1 MSESK
6 TYVFGNEG
14 GGQGSMM
21 SLLAPL
27 LQQRGLDPNLLLA
40 MNKNGNGWGDGFMW
54 VIFLF
59 FLMGWGGNGWGG
71 FGNGRAGGIA
81 NEINNDYGR
90 SLLMDAIGG
99 NRNALSNLATQ
110 LNCTEG
116 QIQAAISA
124 LTSQVQGVGNQV
136 GMSGMQV
143 INALQQGNMQIAQ
156 QLASCCC
163 ENRLATCQQ
172 TNTLQNAIN
181 NVAVGQEHGFSNVTY
196 ETQKQTCD
204 LHNAIKD
211 STQTIVNGQK
221 QAEMREMQNK
231 IDALREENS
240 TFKSSAMTSQI
251 VGQAV
256 APINAVLAGLQQ
268 EVAGIKC
275 KMPDGEAEFKQLP
288 SNGQIANSGDV
299 VVSESREAMIAEV
312 EAMLRHSQEVL
323 ASKDYHEKVVCNCEK
338 IMCVLNPQIA
348 KDREQEQKISQLE
361 SKVCG
366 MEGTLSNIESMLQK
380 ALKKSNS
387 NN

>member
-1 MSESK
+1 MESK

-14 GGQGSMM
+14 NGQGGMM

-27 LQQRGLDPNLLLA
+27 LQQRGLDPNLLVA
-40 MNKNGNGWGDGFMW
+40 MNKNNNGWGDGNGFMW

-71 FGNGRAGGIA
+71 FGNGRGGGLA

-124 LTSQVQGVGNQV
+124 LTSQVQNVGNQV

-156 QLASCCC
+156 QIASCCC
-163 ENRLATCQQ
+163 ENKMSICQQ

-181 NVAVGQEHGFSNVTY
+181 NVANGQERGFSSLAY
-196 ETQKQTCD
+196 ETQRQTCD
-204 LHNAIKD
+204 LNNSIKS
-211 STQTIVNGQK
+211 STQQIIDGQRA
-221 QAEMREMQNK
+221 AEMREMQNK
-231 IDALREENS
+231 IDHLREENS
-240 TFKSSAMTSQI
+240 TYKSSAMTSQI

-275 KMPDGEAEFKQLP
+275 KLP
-288 SNGQIANSGDV
+288 ETVTTPYQPFTAVPNCVAAQMGLYGLNGVNG
-299 VVSESREAMIAEV
+299 
-312 EAMLRHSQEVL
+312 
-323 ASKDYHEKVVCNCEK
+323 
-338 IMCVLNPQIA
+338 
-348 KDREQEQKISQLE
+348 
-361 SKVCG
+361 G
-366 MEGTLSNIESMLQK
+366 GFWG
-380 ALKKSNS
+380 
-387 NN
+387 

>member
-1 MSESK
+1 MESK

-14 GGQGSMM
+14 NGQGGMM

-40 MNKNGNGWGDGFMW
+40 MNKNGNGFGEGGWFMW

-116 QIQAAISA
+116 QIQAAIAA
-124 LTSQVQGVGNQV
+124 LTSQVQNVGNQA
-136 GMSGMQV
+136 GMSGMQI
-143 INALQQGNMQIAQ
+143 INELQKGNMQIAQ

-163 ENRLATCQQ
+163 EQRLAICQQ
-172 TNTLQNAIN
+172 TNTLQGAIN
-181 NVAVGQEHGFSNVTY
+181 NVATGQERGFSSVAF
-196 ETQKQTCD
+196 ETQRQTCD
-204 LHNAIKD
+204 LQKSIDNATAEIKAG
-211 STQTIVNGQK
+211 QTA
-221 QAEMREMQNK
+221 AEFRELQNK
-231 IDALREENS
+231 IDRLREENS

-256 APINAVLAGLQQ
+256 APINSMLAGLQK
-268 EVAGIKC
+268 EVNEIKC
-275 KMPDGEAEFKQLP
+275 TQPNTVTVPYQPFVTVPNCVAAQYGLYGV
-288 SNGQIANSGDV
+288 NGANGFW
-299 VVSESREAMIAEV
+299 
-312 EAMLRHSQEVL
+312 
-323 ASKDYHEKVVCNCEK
+323 
-338 IMCVLNPQIA
+338 
-348 KDREQEQKISQLE
+348 
-361 SKVCG
+361 G
-366 MEGTLSNIESMLQK
+366 
-380 ALKKSNS
+380 
-387 NN
+387 

>member
-14 GGQGSMM
+14 SGQGGMM

-99 NRNALSNLATQ
+99 NRNALSNLATK

-124 LTSQVQGVGNQV
+124 LTSQVQGVGNQI

-172 TNTLQNAIN
+172 TNTLQNSIN
-181 NVAVGQEHGFSNVTY
+181 GVATSQERGFSSIANTI
-196 ETQKQTCD
+196 Q
-204 LHNAIKD
+204 N
-211 STQTIVNGQK
+211 STQQILDGQRA
-221 QAEMREMQNK
+221 AELREMQDK
-231 IDALREENS
+231 LDHLREENS

-275 KMPDGEAEFKQLP
+275 KMPETVTLNYAQATAVPNCVAAQMGLYGFNALN
-288 SNGQIANSGDV
+288 NGGFW
-299 VVSESREAMIAEV
+299 
-312 EAMLRHSQEVL
+312 
-323 ASKDYHEKVVCNCEK
+323 
-338 IMCVLNPQIA
+338 
-348 KDREQEQKISQLE
+348 
-361 SKVCG
+361 G
-366 MEGTLSNIESMLQK
+366 
-380 ALKKSNS
+380 
-387 NN
+387 

>member
-14 GGQGSMM
+14 SGQGGMM

-124 LTSQVQGVGNQV
+124 LTSQVQGVGNQI

-172 TNTLQNAIN
+172 TNTLQNSIN
-181 NVAVGQEHGFSNVTY
+181 GVATSQERGFSSIANTI
-196 ETQKQTCD
+196 Q
-204 LHNAIKD
+204 N
-211 STQTIVNGQK
+211 STQQILDGQRA
-221 QAEMREMQNK
+221 AELREMQDK
-231 IDALREENS
+231 LDHLREENS

-275 KMPDGEAEFKQLP
+275 KMPETVTLNYAQATAVPNCVAAQMGLYGFNAL
-288 SNGQIANSGDV
+288 NSG
-299 VVSESREAMIAEV
+299 
-312 EAMLRHSQEVL
+312 
-323 ASKDYHEKVVCNCEK
+323 
-338 IMCVLNPQIA
+338 
-348 KDREQEQKISQLE
+348 
-361 SKVCG
+361 G
-366 MEGTLSNIESMLQK
+366 FWG
-380 ALKKSNS
+380 
-387 NN
+387 

>member
-14 GGQGSMM
+14 GGQGGMM

-59 FLMGWGGNGWGG
+59 FLMGWGGNGWG

-181 NVAVGQEHGFSNVTY
+181 GVATSQERGFSSLAF
-196 ETQKQTCD
+196 ETQRQTCD

-275 KMPDGEAEFKQLP
+275 KMPETVTLNYAQATAVPNCVAAQMGLYGFNALN
-288 SNGQIANSGDV
+288 NGGFW
-299 VVSESREAMIAEV
+299 
-312 EAMLRHSQEVL
+312 
-323 ASKDYHEKVVCNCEK
+323 
-338 IMCVLNPQIA
+338 
-348 KDREQEQKISQLE
+348 
-361 SKVCG
+361 G
-366 MEGTLSNIESMLQK
+366 
-380 ALKKSNS
+380 
-387 NN
+387 